1 MFNIV
6 TSLRSEYI
14 LEKYK
19 VIFHIDEIRKSKLV
33 LGNIANLI
41 KDLGEDN
48 LEIELLA
55 NSEAVKL
62 MVTASNEFSEQ
73 LNSLKLKNVTIA
85 ACDNSL
91 HQMNLDKKLLFDF
104 CIVVPSGVG
113 ELVKKQA
120 NGYAYI
126 KP

>member
-6 TSLRSEYI
+6 RSFRGEYI

-48 LEIELLA
+48 LEVELLA

-85 ACDNSL
+85 ACAKFITSNEFR
-91 HQMNLDKKLLFDF
+91 QKV
-104 CIVVPSGVG
+104 I
-113 ELVKKQA
+113 
-120 NGYAYI
+120 I
-126 KP
+126 